1 MVGVP
6 YSVWGMRGWQCCS
19 VIRRCNLSHSDPSL
33 IDNVDC
39 RESCTLCTELQRM
52 YEARCRD
59 HSQSRMVEGQE
70 GYDDNGG
77 GKH

>member
-1 MVGVP
+1 
-6 YSVWGMRGWQCCS
+6 
-19 VIRRCNLSHSDPSL
+19 
-33 IDNVDC
+33 
-39 RESCTLCTELQRM
+39 M
-52 YEARCRD
+52 YEARCRE

>member
-39 RESCTLCTELQRM
+39 ERVVHYVQSYNVCTKPVAVTIPNL
-52 YEARCRD
+52 
-59 HSQSRMVEGQE
+59 GW
-70 GYDDNGG
+70 
-77 GKH
+77 